1 MPTVEDAMGLNIK
14 DLKITS
20 TAFEGEGRIPTKH
33 TGDGEDVSPELRW
46 SGVPD
51 GTKQLAVI
59 CHDPDAP
66 LPHGF
71 THWVIYG
78 IPADADGL
86 PEGGGSQY
94 TEGGNDFG
102 NTGYNGPM
110 PPEGHGT
117 HHYYFWV
124 YALDTELDDG
134 PGLSRADLLSKIEDH
149 VIEQNR
155 VVGTYDR

>member
-1 MPTVEDAMGLNIK
+1 MGLNIK

-20 TAFEGEGRIPTKH
+20 GAFDDGGRIP
-33 TGDGEDVSPELRW
+33 DGYVYDKGNTSPALSW
-46 SGVPD
+46 SGVPE

-71 THWVIYG
+71 THWVVYG
-78 IPADADGL
+78 IPADTTEIA
-86 PEGGGSQY
+86 EGDAEAFTQGTTG
-94 TEGGNDFG
+94 FG
-102 NTGYNGPM
+102 EQAYGGPM

-124 YALDTELDDG
+124 YALDTEVDAG
-134 PGLSRADLLSKIEDH
+134 PGLSREELLDRIGDH

-155 VVGTYDR
+155 VVGTYSN